1 MGFGGDMIR
10 KLGLGFVSA
19 VALVTAANAADLS
32 GGYKATQ
39 PVWVSSDILSAN
51 NQAGIAFATTNFDY
65 LETSGAGA
73 KLDSEGG
80 WVPGVNVSLSL
91 MNNMLVNNFY
101 FRADYTHLDGKT
113 DYVGGTWG
121 NPTYGSLKA
130 KSPAV
135 VDDIDFR
142 FGKGFELSRN
152 FMATPYLGAG
162 YHDWQRNVGYQEEYT
177 NGYVGAGLMLQW
189 SPIDR
194 FVLSANGLV
203 GTTFDSNIVTGG
215 SFPIDVA
222 LGDSTIYRVGLS
234 GDYALTRSIHVNAGV
249 EYVDFA
255 YGKSAETYYNT
266 NQGVIGVYEPDST
279 TKNTT
284 VKVGVGY
291 AFGGGYEP
299 LK

>member
-1 MGFGGDMIR
+1 MIR

-19 VALVTAANAADLS
+19 VALASAANAADLS
-32 GGYKATQ
+32 GGYKAPQ

-65 LETSGAGA
+65 LETVSGA
-73 KLDSEGG
+73 KFDSEGG

-113 DYVGGTWG
+113 DYVGGYNET
-121 NPTYGSLKA
+121 PTSPATPYGSVKA

-189 SPIDR
+189 SPINR

-203 GTTFDSNIVTGG
+203 GTTFDSHIVTGG
-215 SFPIDVA
+215 SLPIDVA
-222 LGDSTIYRVGLS
+222 LGESTIYRVGLS

-255 YGKSAETYYNT
+255 YGKSAVTVFSDGQHNYYVN
-266 NQGVIGVYEPDST
+266 EPDST

-291 AFGGGYEP
+291 SFGGGYEP

>member
-1 MGFGGDMIR
+1 MVRG
-10 KLGLGFVSA
+10 LALGFVSA
-19 VALVTAANAADLS
+19 LALASAANAADLS
-32 GGYKATQ
+32 GGYKDVPQAA
-39 PVWVSSDILSAN
+39 WVSSDILSAN
-51 NQAGIAFATTNFDY
+51 NQVGIAFATTHFDY
-65 LETSGAGA
+65 LETSGGA

-80 WVPGVNVSLSL
+80 WVPGVNVSLSV
-91 MNNMLVNNFY
+91 MNNWLVNNFY

-121 NPTYGSLKA
+121 NPTYGSLKQKDA
-130 KSPAV
+130 AV

-142 FGKGFELSRN
+142 FGKGFELSRS
-152 FMATPYLGAG
+152 FMATPYLGVG
-162 YHDWQRNVGYQEEYT
+162 YHDWQRNPGYQEEYT

-189 SPIDR
+189 APINR

-203 GTTFDSNIVTGG
+203 GTTFGSHITTGG

-222 LGDSTIYRVGLS
+222 LGNSTTYRVGLS

-255 YGKSAETYYNT
+255 YGKSAVTTFNVP
-266 NQGVIGVYEPDST
+266 GVGTIGVLEPDST

-291 AFGGGYEP
+291 SFGGGYEP